1 MPPTRRSGLIALA
14 SLITLGIIMSH
25 WAYPRLQDEVSEGC
39 PTREEEPT
47 KYMKSEPPAPNRI
60 FSWPIRLGAPA
71 KQADRALIL
80 FTYAESEAS
89 RANLLF
95 FLRHGLHGAADFVF
109 VFNGDT
115 DAAALVPSREN
126 VKIVKRDATCFD
138 LGAAGQVLREGDL
151 WKRYRKFI
159 LMNASLR
166 GPFLPSWTD
175 SCWSDLFLSK
185 VTDKVK
191 VRRDC
196 RVGGSRLVW
205 HLPNTPPPPNQGD
218 ECPSPVSS
226 YMSLSI
232 RLFEANRHDL
242 FKLVGITANCSP
254 RFYLPSMILATD
266 KVGMSL
272 LLDPQAALAAST
284 PDKYGG
290 ADDPVGLSGC
300 YDSWE
305 KAVHAEMGMTSII
318 LNGGYGV
325 DVMMSGFHR
334 GVGHKAYCDMS
345 QGVGDVLN
353 PGGYFGSNVHPY
365 ETVFINPSRG
375 ITPVLVDNLGQ
386 WMAEDGYSSEDRCE
400 AQKHK

>member
-191 VRRDC
+191 
-196 RVGGSRLVW
+196 
-205 HLPNTPPPPNQGD
+205 
-218 ECPSPVSS
+218 
-226 YMSLSI
+226 
-232 RLFEANRHDL
+232 
-242 FKLVGITANCSP
+242 LVGITANCSP